1 MMDPIFSLTP
11 SPFRAIEGMRWILRG
26 RCSVARRDNAAEYW
40 QSHKAERVQRVRQ
53 RKSARTPAV
62 PIDLERTRVDLD
74 ASNEATRARAA
85 RELCPCHT
93 DWNVFE
99 QNLDALGRMTKDPS
113 PLVRANA
120 LHVFEDAFELVS
132 EGLPTT
138 PQALTNEMVAR
149 RRQMRWRSDEGAD
162 PAERP
167 DPRRRK
173 QDRR

>member
-1 MMDPIFSLTP
+1 
-11 SPFRAIEGMRWILRG
+11 
-26 RCSVARRDNAAEYW
+26 VAKRDEAAEYW
-40 QSHKAERVQRVRQ
+40 QSRKVERVQRVRE
-53 RKSARTPAV
+53 KKDARTPAAE
-62 PIDLERTRVDLD
+62 IDLDRTLADLGAPD
-74 ASNEATRARAA
+74 EAARARAA

-99 QNLDALGRMTKDPS
+99 QSLDTLRRMTKDPS

-138 PQALTNEMVAR
+138 PQAYTNEMVAR
-149 RRQMRWRSDEGAD
+149 RNQMRWRGDDDAAGN
-162 PAERP
+162 ERA

-173 QDRR
+173 RERR